1 MYPHTIALAQR
12 LSKPVVIF
20 DLEHTGAG
28 GAGRCVTE
36 FGAYLVTPDGE
47 VTSYSS
53 LVKPPETAIFNPYVC
68 NLTGLFPET
77 LAEAPGWI
85 QVLQEFVL
93 PNRDALWVGFASR
106 TNDAPL
112 VMKESL
118 HVGHQL
124 APLHQ
129 FDLMRVG
136 TVKGRLTERLAQ
148 LVPGFDTSGAH
159 RSLKDALMTLT
170 LLEAQLPTLDERELA
185 QHLAIHVP
193 RGPRVKKPRLA
204 GADEAHV
211 KRKLD
216 VAQFLVAPGVS
227 RKGQRWSEDEVI
239 WVCRQFRGGKKTI
252 EQLAELNGRH
262 AFGVAHA
269 LFREGLITEQERDS
283 FKKQA

>member
-1 MYPHTIALAQR
+1 MYANTIALARR
-12 LSKPVVIF
+12 LNKPVVVF
-20 DLEHTGAG
+20 DLEHTGG
-28 GAGRCVTE
+28 KGAGRCVTE
-36 FGAYLVTPDGE
+36 FGAYRVTPDGL

-53 LVKPPETAIFNPYVC
+53 LVKPPDTAIFSPYVC
-68 NLTGLFPET
+68 NLTGIYPET
-77 LAEAPGWI
+77 LAAAPGWS

-93 PNRDALWVGFASR
+93 PNCDALWVGFASR

-129 FDLMRVG
+129 LDLMRVG
-136 TVKGRLTERLAQ
+136 TVKGRLPVRLAQ

-170 LLEAQLPTLDERELA
+170 LLEAQLPLLNEHELT
-185 QHLAIHVP
+185 QHLALKQP
-193 RGPRVKKPRLA
+193 RRPRVKQPRLA
-204 GADEAHV
+204 TDAVHV

-216 VAQFLVAPGVS
+216 VRQFLAASGVS
-227 RKGQRWSEDEVI
+227 RKGQPWSDDEVI
-239 WVCRQFRGGKKTI
+239 WVCRQYRGAKKTV

-262 AFGVAHA
+262 PFAVASA
-269 LFREGLITEQERDS
+269 LCREGLITDQVRDT
-283 FKKQA
+283 FKKS